1 MENPEP
7 LSSVKPLP
15 LLCLPVAL
23 LISCSKENEFVQ
35 PPPPPVTVETPDTR
49 EVTIYKTAPATIEG
63 LAEVDIRARVRG
75 ILESKHFEEGK
86 PVKQGDLLFQI
97 EEQPFVAALDAAK
110 ANLENAKASARLAK
124 GKLGRLEN
132 VVSKAGT
139 GAVSELDV
147 EIAKAELDQAN
158 AVVSQN
164 QALVDDAEIN
174 LSFTKIKAPT
184 SGRMS
189 ESFVD
194 VGNLVDGSQSTLLA
208 HITSDDEIRAYFEAP
223 ERELLGFLQRQ
234 GEKNR
239 SIADLESVQLTL
251 ADGSVYPELGRIDLL
266 DSRVDPQTR
275 TATVRAVFPNAKGT
289 LRSGLFGTIGYPM
302 TFPNEDAPN
311 SVLVP
316 AASVLRDLAGE
327 FVWVVDETQT
337 VRRRGVEAGQ
347 TVIKPS
353 GDPNAVDL
361 RQRLIVKGLSK
372 DDRVIT
378 AGIQR
383 AREGGKVTPES
394 PTKAKA
400 PASKEETPEVKPED

>member
-7 LSSVKPLP
+7 LSSVK
-15 LLCLPVAL
+15 LLSFLSLPVAL

-49 EVTIYKTAPATIEG
+49 EVTIYKKAPATIEG

-164 QALVDDAEIN
+164 QALVDDATIN

-208 HITSDDEIRAYFEAP
+208 HITSDDQVRAYFEAP
-223 ERELLGFLQRQ
+223 ERELLGFLRRQ
-234 GEKNR
+234 SDNNKGIE
-239 SIADLESVQLTL
+239 DLEPVQLEL
-251 ADGSVYPELGRIDLL
+251 ADGTVYPEMGRIDLL
-266 DSRVDPQTR
+266 ESRVDPQTR
-275 TATVRAVFPNAKGT
+275 TATVRAVFPNPEGT
-289 LRSGLFGTIGYPM
+289 LRSGLFGTVGYPQVY
-302 TFPNEDAPN
+302 PNEDFPN
-311 SVLVP
+311 AMLIP

-327 FVWVVDETQT
+327 FVWIVDDTQT
-337 VRRRGVEAGQ
+337 VRRRGVDARD
-347 TVIKPS
+347 TVVKES
-353 GDPNAVDL
+353 DDPNAVDL
-361 RQRLIVKGLSK
+361 RQRLVVKGLTK
-372 DDRVIT
+372 EDRVIT

-383 AREGGKVTPES
+383 AREGGKVTPQ
-394 PTKAKA
+394 A
-400 PASKEETPEVKPED
+400 PATAPSGEGKPPEAGN